1 MGLSCINEFKMNYA
15 EINGYKTYYTGNI
28 DLPNGVKKTS
38 NNAAGLIDI
47 NSTPGNLSLSD
58 ITGNKYEKNFEND
71 TDRAKGLQIKIDDNS
86 QRKISGTVWE
96 DQRTKE
102 VSGTSI
108 GDGVRQTNEIKI
120 QGVTVQLLEKLKDGK
135 EFLWQTTTTDAN
147 GAYKFSNFVPGNY
160 IVRFMYG
167 HNLPTVQTKNNVSY
181 NGQDFKST
189 VYQKEING
197 KEYKDFRIC
206 RGVL

>member
-1 MGLSCINEFKMNYA
+1 M
-15 EINGYKTYYTGNI
+15 
-28 DLPNGVKKTS
+28 
-38 NNAAGLIDI
+38 
-47 NSTPGNLSLSD
+47 
-58 ITGNKYEKNFEND
+58 
-71 TDRAKGLQIKIDDNS
+71 
-86 QRKISGTVWE
+86 
-96 DQRTKE
+96 
-102 VSGTSI
+102 

-189 VYQKEING
+189 VYQKRN
-197 KEYKDFRIC
+197 
-206 RGVL
+206 